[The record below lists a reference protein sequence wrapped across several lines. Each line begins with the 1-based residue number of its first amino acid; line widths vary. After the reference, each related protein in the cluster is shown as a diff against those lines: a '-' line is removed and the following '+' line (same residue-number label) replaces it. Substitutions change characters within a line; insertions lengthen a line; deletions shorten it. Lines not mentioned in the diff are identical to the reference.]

1 MKGSKVRILDH
12 FKKYHTL
19 TSMEA
24 FEEYGITR
32 LSARIKDLRDL
43 GYDIDCAMVEGKNRY
58 NESVRYGVYR
68 LVGKRAENN

>member
-12 FKKYHTL
+12 FKKYQTL

-32 LSARIKDLRDL
+32 LAARIKELRDL
-43 GYDIDCAMVEGKNRY
+43 GYQIDCIMVEGKNRY
-58 NESVRYGVYR
+58 NEVVRYGVYN
-68 LVGKRAENN
+68 LVRSPEE